1 MTGRFAQTEYR
12 HIPLFADVTEEQWN
26 NWRWQ
31 VKYAIQDI
39 PTLSR
44 VVDLSDEERGILSR
58 CLKRFR
64 MAITPYYAALMD
76 RGYRRCPIRL
86 QGVPRIEELEL
97 DTAGLRDPLNEEA
110 NSPVPGLIHR
120 YPDRVLLL
128 VTNRCPMYCR
138 HCTRRRI
145 VGDEDLHLSREDMDR
160 AFEYIRKT
168 RGIRD
173 VFISGGEPF
182 AMSDE
187 RIGYVLGNLRKIPHV
202 EIIRIA
208 TRAPVVLPQRI
219 TPGLVETLRKHHPVY
234 VDTQFNHPREITA
247 EAEAACDLLVDAGIP
262 MGNQAVLLRDVNDCP
277 ALMKKL
283 MQDLLLIRVKPYYI
297 YQCDMSEGI
306 AHFRTSIVKGI
317 EIIENLRGH
326 TTGMG
331 VPTFVVDAPG
341 GAGKIPIMPNYIVS
355 QSDHRVILRNY
366 EGVITTY
373 TEPERIETDCGRCEI
388 CRDERYRPR
397 EGVAKLLSGEQLA
410 LRPEGLR
417 QRMDAARLEG
427 AQRPDTTEG
436 ELM

>member
-1 MTGRFAQTEYR
+1 MTGRFPSTQYR
-12 HIPLFADVTEEQWN
+12 HIPLFSDVTDEQWN

-44 VVDLSDEERGILSR
+44 VVELPEDEKKNLSR
-58 CLKRFR
+58 CLRRFR

-76 RGYRRCPIRL
+76 RSYNRCPIRL
-86 QGVPRIEELEL
+86 QAVPRAEELER
-97 DTAGLRDPLNEEA
+97 DRAGLEDPLLEEA
-110 NSPVPGLIHR
+110 NSPVSGLIHR

-128 VTNRCPMYCR
+128 ATNRCPMYCR
-138 HCTRRRI
+138 HCSRRRI
-145 VGDEDLHLSREDMDR
+145 VGDEDVHLSQEDMDR
-160 AFEYIRKT
+160 AFDYIRRT
-168 RGIRD
+168 GRIRD

-182 AMSDE
+182 MMSDE
-187 RIGYVLGNLRKIPHV
+187 RIEYVLENLRRIPHV

-208 TRAPVVLPQRI
+208 TRVPVVLPQRI
-219 TPGLVETLRKHHPVY
+219 TPRLVDMLRKYHPVY

-247 EAEAACDLLVDAGIP
+247 EAEAACALLIDGGIP

-297 YQCDMSEGI
+297 YQCDMSAGI
-306 AHFRTSIVKGI
+306 AHFRTSVVKGI

-366 EGVITTY
+366 EGVMTTY
-373 TEPERIETDCGRCEI
+373 TEPERIDTDCGRCEI
-388 CRDERYRPR
+388 CSDERYRSR
-397 EGVAKLLSGEQLA
+397 EGVAKLLSGEALS

-417 QRMDAARLEG
+417 KMIDD
-427 AQRPDTTEG
+427 DTNRG
-436 ELM
+436 EV

>member
-1 MTGRFAQTEYR
+1 
-12 HIPLFADVTEEQWN
+12 
-26 NWRWQ
+26 
-31 VKYAIQDI
+31 
-39 PTLSR
+39 
-44 VVDLSDEERGILSR
+44 
-58 CLKRFR
+58 
-64 MAITPYYAALMD
+64 
-76 RGYRRCPIRL
+76 
-86 QGVPRIEELEL
+86 
-97 DTAGLRDPLNEEA
+97 
-110 NSPVPGLIHR
+110 
-120 YPDRVLLL
+120 
-128 VTNRCPMYCR
+128 
-138 HCTRRRI
+138 
-145 VGDEDLHLSREDMDR
+145 
-160 AFEYIRKT
+160 
-168 RGIRD
+168 
-173 VFISGGEPF
+173 
-182 AMSDE
+182 
-187 RIGYVLGNLRKIPHV
+187 
-202 EIIRIA
+202 
-208 TRAPVVLPQRI
+208 
-219 TPGLVETLRKHHPVY
+219 
-234 VDTQFNHPREITA
+234 
-247 EAEAACDLLVDAGIP
+247 

-277 ALMKKL
+277 ALMQTL

>member
-1 MTGRFAQTEYR
+1 
-12 HIPLFADVTEEQWN
+12 
-26 NWRWQ
+26 
-31 VKYAIQDI
+31 
-39 PTLSR
+39 
-44 VVDLSDEERGILSR
+44 
-58 CLKRFR
+58 
-64 MAITPYYAALMD
+64 MD

-219 TPGLVETLRKHHPVY
+219 TPGLVETLRKHHTRLRRHPV
-234 VDTQFNHPREITA
+234 QPSRKSPRKRRRHAIFSST
-247 EAEAACDLLVDAGIP
+247 
-262 MGNQAVLLRDVNDCP
+262 
-277 ALMKKL
+277 
-283 MQDLLLIRVKPYYI
+283 
-297 YQCDMSEGI
+297 
-306 AHFRTSIVKGI
+306 
-317 EIIENLRGH
+317 
-326 TTGMG
+326 
-331 VPTFVVDAPG
+331 PG
-341 GAGKIPIMPNYIVS
+341 S
-355 QSDHRVILRNY
+355 RW
-366 EGVITTY
+366 
-373 TEPERIETDCGRCEI
+373 ETRRSCFE
-388 CRDERYRPR
+388 
-397 EGVAKLLSGEQLA
+397 
-410 LRPEGLR
+410 
-417 QRMDAARLEG
+417 
-427 AQRPDTTEG
+427 T
-436 ELM
+436 